1 MAYTAIDDP
10 SAYFKVQLYTGT
22 GSSHAITFNDTDT
35 DMSPNLVWAKSRS
48 NGSSHTLCDAVRGVT
63 EDLYSESTAAEYT
76 NSTGLTAFGSDGF
89 TVGSDNG
96 WNGSSRTFV
105 AWCWKESADAGFD
118 IVTYTGTGSAR
129 TVSHSLSA
137 VPHFL
142 TVKKRDGTGGW
153 STGHHSLA
161 WTNEVQ
167 LQSNDPVGAS
177 TPAFNDTDPTSSVFT
192 LGSGANGNS
201 DTDAFVGYVWSEKQG
216 YSKFSS
222 FVGNGADDG
231 TFCFTGHRPAMVFL
245 KGTASNREWIIF
257 DAKRDPSNPIDGNHN
272 INTADTENTGTAR
285 IDFLSNGFKLR
296 DAANN
301 YNADGETYIYASF
314 AEAPFVNSNGVP
326 CNAR

>member
-1 MAYTAIDDP
+1 MAYTTIADP
-10 SAYFKVQLYTGT
+10 EAYFQVKLYTGT
-22 GSSHAITFNDTDT
+22 GSSLALTLDGDTALSPDMVWTKGRSYSSNHNVFDT
-35 DMSPNLVWAKSRS
+35 
-48 NGSSHTLCDAVRGVT
+48 VRGATKRV
-63 EDLYSESTAAEYT
+63 YPHSTAAENT
-76 NSTGLTAFGSDGF
+76 DSETLKTFDSDGF
-89 TVGSDNG
+89 TVGTQDNV
-96 WNGSSRTFV
+96 NTSSETYV
-105 AWCWKESADAGFD
+105 AWNWKESATSGFD

-153 STGHHSLA
+153 STGHHRLA

>member
-1 MAYTAIDDP
+1 MAYTTINNPELYFQSVVWTGNGSTQDITLP
-10 SAYFKVQLYTGT
+10 GSA
-22 GSSHAITFNDTDT
+22 
-35 DMSPNLVWAKSRS
+35 DMALDMVWLKSRT
-48 NGSSHTLCDAVRGVT
+48 NVDWHDLTDKVRGVT
-63 EDLYSESTAAEYT
+63 KSLYPSETDAEGT
-76 NSTGLTAFGSDGF
+76 IADAVTAFNSDGF
-89 TVGSDNG
+89 SLGDNDQVNKNSQNYIG
-96 WNGSSRTFV
+96 
-105 AWCWKESADAGFD
+105 WCWKESAAAGFD

-167 LQSNDPVGAS
+167 LQSSDAAGAS

-192 LGSGANGNS
+192 LGSGANGNC

-314 AEAPFVNSNGVP
+314 AEQPFVNSNGVP
-326 CNAR
+326 NNAR